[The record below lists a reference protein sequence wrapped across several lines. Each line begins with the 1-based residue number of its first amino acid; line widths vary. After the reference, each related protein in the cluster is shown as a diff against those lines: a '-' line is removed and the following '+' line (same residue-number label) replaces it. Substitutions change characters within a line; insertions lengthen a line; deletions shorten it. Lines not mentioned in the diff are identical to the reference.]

1 MTRRVAD
8 SRARFSSALAVG
20 TGEARV
26 LKRFTKRLPY
36 EVALA
41 PDGRLLAYVVDT
53 ETRPSNRHL
62 ALLDLDALQDRP
74 LTSGP
79 ANDGS
84 PVWSPDGTRLYF
96 ASDRSG
102 KNSLWVQAIARGTAA
117 GDAVEVRQDIGTFWP
132 LGFGREGSLYYSRF
146 ELRRETYTA
155 EIGRL
160 SGVVP
165 ASRKP
170 ISAGPAGSVFDPQW
184 SADGKQLIYRR
195 ADPGSLA
202 RYAPTIIIR
211 TVATGQER
219 EVRPSLESFWQS
231 RLAPDGRTLV
241 GSGSDALQSRG
252 VFAVDVETG
261 HATLITREPN
271 PTSLA
276 DQLASGFS
284 LGPFTA
290 DGKAILGARGGVGIV
305 KRGWPTGGE
314 TVVVPID
321 AAGAM
326 VRGLTASPDGEWV
339 AYGIAYPKNPTVRS
353 EIRVTSLRSAQTKVV
368 YTGGA
373 TEFFSSSEAY
383 LTPQAWTS
391 DSAALLLTGKTDA
404 SQKVAQLWTLDLAGG
419 APKPAGISAE
429 NIQVSLHPDGRQIV
443 YTASTSKQ
451 ELWVMEGLPAPAL
464 APGTAKKIW

>member
-1 MTRRVAD
+1 MTRRLTALTRRVAD
-8 SRARFSSALAVG
+8 SRSRFSSALAVG
-20 TGEARV
+20 TGETRV
-26 LKRFTKRLPY
+26 LKRFTKQLPG

-41 PDGRLLAYVVDT
+41 PDGRL
-53 ETRPSNRHL
+53 
-62 ALLDLDALQDRP
+62 
-74 LTSGP
+74 
-79 ANDGS
+79 
-84 PVWSPDGTRLYF
+84 
-96 ASDRSG
+96 
-102 KNSLWVQAIARGTAA
+102 
-117 GDAVEVRQDIGTFWP
+117 
-132 LGFGREGSLYYSRF
+132 
-146 ELRRETYTA
+146 
-155 EIGRL
+155 
-160 SGVVP
+160 
-165 ASRKP
+165 
-170 ISAGPAGSVFDPQW
+170 
-184 SADGKQLIYRR
+184 
-195 ADPGSLA
+195 
-202 RYAPTIIIR
+202 
-211 TVATGQER
+211 
-219 EVRPSLESFWQS
+219 
-231 RLAPDGRTLV
+231 LV

-290 DGKAILGARGGVGIV
+290 DGKALLGARGGVGIV

-451 ELWVMEGLPAPAL
+451 ELWVMEACLRRRWP
-464 APGTAKKIW
+464 PGRQRRFGRMRSLRCHCPPNSRRWSWRWNWPWSTGWRRCCCRHW